1 MTTKL
6 KKKIFWVFLMPPVT
20 GFRSVAS
27 SNIGTFNTENYFK
40 LLLNI
45 ECESEMK
52 DYLCSLSG
60 VYRVR
65 SVM

>member
-1 MTTKL
+1 
-6 KKKIFWVFLMPPVT
+6 MPPVT
-20 GFRSVAS
+20 GFRSDAS

-45 ECESEMK
+45 ERESEMK

>member
-1 MTTKL
+1 
-6 KKKIFWVFLMPPVT
+6 MPPVT

-45 ECESEMK
+45 EREAEMK